1 MQDVGVGGVLGVF
14 QVQLRVIGENLGKT
28 SENNRCPAAKHPLDP
43 AYDLLAE
50 ILVDRRNILGE
61 RPEYQPVQRCD
72 PEFPRTVFL
81 HPESIGHSAL
91 PLHAVLE
98 RNALEVA
105 LPVVGPGMID
115 ATEVLLALAV
125 GIQTDPRTS
134 MGTPIFE
141 GVDLAIRITRDDD
154 RGLADLGGTEVAGL
168 GKFNFQ
174 STD

>member
-1 MQDVGVGGVLGVF
+1 M
-14 QVQLRVIGENLGKT
+14 
-28 SENNRCPAAKHPLDP
+28 
-43 AYDLLAE
+43 LA
-50 ILVDRRNILGE
+50 DRGNIVGE

-125 GIQTDPRTS
+125 GIQTDQRTS

-141 GVDLAIRITRDDD
+141 GVDLTIRLTRGDN
-154 RGLADLGGTEVAGL
+154 RCRAELGCTEVAGL
-168 GKFNFQ
+168 GKFTFEGKVV
-174 STD
+174 